1 MLYAG
6 PQTDIL
12 LSCMHSIPADSC
24 VSLTA
29 CMVRADTSLF
39 IVGIAAMSY
48 YGERHIAPGFQLVP
62 LDSSCVLQQGG

>member
-1 MLYAG
+1 MQALKSG
-6 PQTDIL
+6 ITV
-12 LSCMHSIPADSC
+12 SCMHSMPADSC
-24 VSLTA
+24 VSLTD

-48 YGERHIAPGFQLVP
+48 YGERHIAPGVQLVH